1 MSGSCGCLGFFIFIC
16 MQDDKELEGYPKFY
30 LYKRIVQAK
39 LFIDNHSDENID
51 LDKISN
57 EAYFSKFH
65 FIRLFKKIYGKTP
78 HQYLVKVRLEKAKQL
93 LSKGVAI
100 AEVCASIGFESV
112 STFSGKFKIAF
123 GETPGSYL
131 SNQAKRR
138 RELAVQPLKFIPG
151 CISTRNGWL
160 KDSNFEESGRE

>member
-1 MSGSCGCLGFFIFIC
+1 
-16 MQDDKELEGYPKFY
+16 MQDNKELEGYPKFY

-39 LFIDNHSDENID
+39 LFIDKNSADNID

-78 HQYLVKVRLEKAKQL
+78 HQYLAKVRLEKAKQM
-93 LSKGVAI
+93 LSKGVAVS
-100 AEVCASIGFESV
+100 EVCASIGFESV
-112 STFSGKFKIAF
+112 TSFCGKFKITY

-131 SNQAKRR
+131 SSQARR
-138 RELAVQPLKFIPG
+138 RAELAVHPLKFIPG
-151 CISTRNGWL
+151 CISSRNGWL
-160 KDSNFEESGRE
+160 KNSNFEEPGRE

>member
-1 MSGSCGCLGFFIFIC
+1 
-16 MQDDKELEGYPKFY
+16 MQDDKEREEYPKFH

-39 LFIDNHSDENID
+39 LFIDNNSADNID

-78 HQYLVKVRLEKAKQL
+78 HEYLTRVRLEKAKQL
-93 LSKGVAI
+93 LSKGMAI
-100 AEVCASIGFESV
+100 SEVCASIGFESV
-112 STFSGKFKIAF
+112 TSFSGKFKIVY

-131 SNQAKRR
+131 SSQAKRR
-138 RELAVQPLKFIPG
+138 AELAVHPLKFIPG
-151 CISTRNGWL
+151 CIASKNGWL
-160 KDSNFEESGRE
+160 KNSNFEEPGRE